1 MGQLLEAAALPRTT
15 IPTAVNAFL
24 VNTGERL
31 VLIDAGTATAMGPS
45 LGRLLINLAAAG
57 IEPAAVDA
65 VLLTH
70 MHPDHAYG
78 LLTAGGAAAFPNA
91 EVVVAEP
98 EFAFWSDDAMLARAP
113 ADAKPFFEGA
123 RAAVKPYA
131 ARLRRFSADGEV
143 VPGIVAVA
151 APGHTPGHTM
161 YRVVSGD
168 AALLVWGDL
177 VHSAALQLP
186 RPEIAPSF
194 DVDAARGIESRRRML
209 DEVANSRIMVAGMH
223 IGFPG
228 IGHVMREGQGYRLA
242 PALWSSEL

>member
-1 MGQLLEAAALPRTT
+1 
-15 IPTAVNAFL
+15 
-24 VNTGERL
+24 
-31 VLIDAGTATAMGPS
+31 MGPS
-45 LGRLLINLAAAG
+45 LGRLLANLVAAG
-57 IEPAAVDA
+57 VEPGAVDT

-70 MHPDHAYG
+70 MHPDHANG
-78 LLTAGGAAAFPNA
+78 LLTAGGAVAFPNA

-98 EFAFWSDDAMLARAP
+98 EIAFWSDDGMLARAP

-131 ARLRRFSADGEV
+131 GRLRRFSRDGDV
-143 VPGIVAVA
+143 LPGIAAVA

-168 AALLVWGDL
+168 AALLILGDL

-194 DVDAARGIESRRRML
+194 DVDPARGIESRRRVL
-209 DEVANSRIMVAGMH
+209 DEVANSRTMVAGMH
-223 IGFPG
+223 LGFPG
-228 IGHVMREGQGYRLA
+228 IGHIMRDGHGFRFL
-242 PALWSSEL
+242 PAIWSSEI

>member
-1 MGQLLEAAALPRTT
+1 
-15 IPTAVNAFL
+15 
-24 VNTGERL
+24 
-31 VLIDAGTATAMGPS
+31 MGPT
-45 LGRLLINLAAAG
+45 LGRLLANLAAAG
-57 IEPAAVDA
+57 TDPGAVDA

-70 MHPDHAYG
+70 MHPDHANG

-98 EFAFWSDDAMLARAP
+98 EIAFWSDDAMLARAP

-131 ARLRRFSADGEV
+131 GRLRRFSRDGEV

-151 APGHTPGHTM
+151 APGHTPGHTI
-161 YRVVSGD
+161 YRIVSGD

-177 VHSAALQLP
+177 VHAAALQLP

-194 DVDAARGIESRRRML
+194 DVDAARGIESRRRVL
-209 DEVANSRIMVAGMH
+209 DEVSNNRIMVAGMH
-223 IGFPG
+223 LGFPG
-228 IGHVMREGQGYRLA
+228 IGHIMRESQGYRLV